1 MKQDQKKYSREIVT
15 TKDGSKSV
23 FVAELDEHYHSVHGA
38 ILEARHVFIENG
50 LNFCTADPIRV
61 LEMGLGTG
69 LNAMLSCMTD
79 KNIKYHG
86 IEAFPVQNE
95 ILAEFNYSEETE
107 DKENVF
113 RKIHECPWQKL
124 VQITPNFE
132 LYKDRMLIQDLNV
145 SETYDIIYFD
155 AFGPRAQGELWDAIL
170 FEKMYAALDLNG
182 IFVTYCAKGQV
193 RRDLEH
199 VGFQVE
205 RLPGPPGKREM
216 LRGKKI

>member
-1 MKQDQKKYSREIVT
+1 M
-15 TKDGSKSV
+15 
-23 FVAELDEHYHSVHGA
+23 
-38 ILEARHVFIENG
+38 
-50 LNFCTADPIRV
+50 
-61 LEMGLGTG
+61 
-69 LNAMLSCMTD
+69 
-79 KNIKYHG
+79 
-86 IEAFPVQNE
+86 
-95 ILAEFNYSEETE
+95 
-107 DKENVF
+107 F
-113 RKIHECPWQKL
+113 RKIHECPWQKQ

-155 AFGPRAQGELWDAIL
+155 AFGPRAQGELWDLVL

-216 LRGKKI
+216 LRGKKM

>member
-86 IEAFPVQNE
+86 IEAFPVQHE
-95 ILAEFNYSEETE
+95 ILAE
-107 DKENVF
+107 
-113 RKIHECPWQKL
+113 
-124 VQITPNFE
+124 
-132 LYKDRMLIQDLNV
+132 LN
-145 SETYDIIYFD
+145 
-155 AFGPRAQGELWDAIL
+155 
-170 FEKMYAALDLNG
+170 
-182 IFVTYCAKGQV
+182 
-193 RRDLEH
+193 
-199 VGFQVE
+199 
-205 RLPGPPGKREM
+205 
-216 LRGKKI
+216 